1 MMMIHFPAALLPFDL
16 ICSFLAFYTG
26 DETFKFASFYAMAG
40 GVIIGCVA
48 ITFGALDLLNV
59 FKEKPDAVKIAVVH
73 GSINTCV
80 IMVYTI
86 LAYSQYKNYPSL
98 EFDTLA
104 GLILKATLI
113 GLMFAGN
120 YLGGSLILKHGV
132 AVEK

>member
-1 MMMIHFPAALLPFDL
+1 MKIFGHPIHLMMIHFPAALLPFDL

-80 IMVYTI
+80 IMVY
-86 LAYSQYKNYPSL
+86 NY
-98 EFDTLA
+98 F
-104 GLILKATLI
+104 GI
-113 GLMFAGN
+113 FAIQE
-120 YLGGSLILKHGV
+120 LSIARV
-132 AVEK
+132 